1 MRRGM
6 KPTQA
11 MGLKRKRGVSC
22 RLTSPV
28 LLIGAHLCLRLDTIA
43 SEERHLAPL
52 TGKAQ
57 KWAEVPGVRFILC
70 VAVTRNLATAEY
82 KLYTVGNQNDERPE
96 LDLYPS
102 SPRRW

>member
-22 RLTSPV
+22 RLTSQV

-57 KWAEVPGVRFILC
+57 KCALSC
-70 VAVTRNLATAEY
+70 VWQSRETWQRLSTNCHC
-82 KLYTVGNQNDERPE
+82 
-96 LDLYPS
+96 
-102 SPRRW
+102 